1 MKLYIPTT
9 TLNFN
14 NILSSETLSPKAF
27 YVKRG
32 YGYKRWET
40 VAENCLENGILL
52 YKEPFSFN
60 RPSNGLDDY
69 PMLIEL
75 EMDESEI
82 AELEPCGDWG
92 YKSSHSL
99 MLTPV
104 TTRFIFFLEEHKRI
118 AMSKSETSAETKL
131 TRLYCGRLSV
141 ESYPESSLEYDV
153 TDFETPD
160 NEALETDKRQNRIK
174 GFAYGYTIG
183 RMLSR
188 TEPGV
193 KKLNARYDV
202 RDIVA
207 SIMSGG
213 EGVVTKEQDETLARD
228 LLLFDNYYVS
238 LLGKIGK
245 ETADVAYSLLEK
257 QSSGYNSKRK
267 EYLSYLRESLY
278 QKEIWDGL
286 QQWITKFINEAEA
299 EHADDYN
306 IFDDDGQAE
315 IAVMHGK
322 LTKINDG
329 AKYIDEYKMLV
340 NDVFTSD
347 EYNGKVSTFRMDL
360 ANDVTKCVKRK
371 YEDKWEASEIRTY
384 LNAMR
389 HYVAGEQFTQPWTD
403 GVLSSLTAVIMKG
416 EDWEGLF
423 RFMVSKGMCDYR
435 YAFGLYGALNGFA
448 NLTRDFTDI
457 LFASENKQYTWNVYK
472 EIHRQ
477 LTGVELNDMVKVPE
491 FRPVGILKES
501 KVGIN
506 EVHGNDK
513 FYLKDEELAY
523 NNNEHHLEYEV
534 KEMMDSFKKGGG
546 KLKKDAKNTIEDAIK
561 ISKNIHDFLNN
572 IKGKSGF
579 TNWKSNRFWTY
590 CAKECELEYEIRH
603 GKPVDVKEQNWLD
616 LERNN
621 NKMVGKS
628 FDVEHRDE
636 ILRAINSKFPTINE
650 KAFKCLE
657 NDLDWCLDPKYD
669 KSKDGKERIRRFHEQ
684 LNKGLTVT
692 VTSNGKSM
700 KWKNVLYKELP
711 IQGIIDFLNAE
722 YDE

>member
-1 MKLYIPTT
+1 M
-9 TLNFN
+9 NFN
-14 NILSSETLSPKAF
+14 NILSSETISPKAF
-27 YVKRG
+27 YERRG

-40 VAENCLENGILL
+40 VPENGLENGILL
-52 YKEPFSFN
+52 YKKPFSFC
-60 RPSNGLDDY
+60 RPNNGLDDY

-82 AELEPCGDWG
+82 TELEPCGDWG

-104 TTRFIFFLEEHKRI
+104 TTRFIFFSEGHKRI

-153 TDFETPD
+153 ADFETPD
-160 NEALETDKRQNRIK
+160 NEALETDKRQNKIK

-213 EGVVTKEQDETLARD
+213 EGVVTKEQGETLARD

-257 QSSGYNSKRK
+257 QSSGYNSKRR
-267 EYLSYLRESLY
+267 EYLSYLRKCLSE
-278 QKEIWDGL
+278 KEKWDSL

-299 EHADDYN
+299 ERADDYD

-322 LTKINDG
+322 LTKID
-329 AKYIDEYKMLV
+329 AESKYIDEYKMLV

-347 EYNGKVSTFRMDL
+347 GYNGKVSTFRMDL

-371 YEDKWEASEIRTY
+371 YEEKWETSEIRTY

-403 GVLSSLTAVIMKG
+403 GVLSSITAVIMKG
-416 EDWEGLF
+416 EDWDGLF

-448 NLTRDFTDI
+448 NFTRDFTDI
-457 LFASENKQYTWNVYK
+457 LFVFENKQYVWNVYK

-477 LTGVELNDMVKVPE
+477 LTGVELSTMLLEEHIPLSTAIVESKINKSEAEEDNDT
-491 FRPVGILKES
+491 ICADCISWLKERGISFTS
-501 KVGIN
+501 KAKLEALKNACIEAHGDRVKLLHILIERKLSKTKCEKILRELEPSNDGSRKVIKRKRTKSVEQSLFDAMNELQAENNRAESFDYDHIEGISHSIRSAFPN
-506 EVHGNDK
+506 YGWNIINC
-513 FYLKDEELAY
+513 LKGDLEWVLNPKYCKCQTVEERIDEFCK
-523 NNNEHHLEYEV
+523 HLE
-534 KEMMDSFKKGGG
+534 KGKTKSQSEKGTDMSW
-546 KLKKDAKNTIEDAIK
+546 KNNVYKDVDIK
-561 ISKNIHDFLNN
+561 AVHDFL
-572 IKGKSGF
+572 IDK
-579 TNWKSNRFWTY
+579 Y
-590 CAKECELEYEIRH
+590 CK
-603 GKPVDVKEQNWLD
+603 
-616 LERNN
+616 
-621 NKMVGKS
+621 
-628 FDVEHRDE
+628 
-636 ILRAINSKFPTINE
+636 
-650 KAFKCLE
+650 
-657 NDLDWCLDPKYD
+657 
-669 KSKDGKERIRRFHEQ
+669 
-684 LNKGLTVT
+684 
-692 VTSNGKSM
+692 
-700 KWKNVLYKELP
+700 
-711 IQGIIDFLNAE
+711 
-722 YDE
+722 

>member
-1 MKLYIPTT
+1 MIMKLYIPTT

-14 NILSSETLSPKAF
+14 NILSSETISPKAF
-27 YVKRG
+27 YGKRG

-92 YKSSHSL
+92 YKSSYSL

-104 TTRFIFFLEEHKRI
+104 TTRFIFFSEGHKRI

-153 TDFETPD
+153 ADFETPD
-160 NEALETDKRQNRIK
+160 NEALETDKCQNKIK

-245 ETADVAYSLLEK
+245 ETVDVAYSLLEK

-267 EYLSYLRESLY
+267 EYLSYLRKCLFE
-278 QKEIWDGL
+278 KEKWDSL

-299 EHADDYN
+299 ELADDYN

-403 GVLSSLTAVIMKG
+403 GVLSSITAVIMKG

-457 LFASENKQYTWNVYK
+457 LFAFENKQYVWNVYK
-472 EIHRQ
+472 EVYRQ
-477 LTGVELNDMVKVPE
+477 LTGIELKMGTKSMDWATVSS
-491 FRPVGILKES
+491 LKES
-501 KVGIN
+501 NVGKS
-506 EVHGNDK
+506 VAPDM
-513 FYLKDEELAY
+513 
-523 NNNEHHLEYEV
+523 V
-534 KEMMDSFKKGGG
+534 
-546 KLKKDAKNTIEDAIK
+546 EDAIQGVISQLEDNNVKGLKGKKRK
-561 ISKNIHDFLNN
+561 IFVCAYREAGGNLKATLEAIKKEEGWKTDCKRLLKELSGDVNVSRNVSGKRHKQSTEQMLRFDTDTQIRRDFYNDMNAYNHIYEFLNDAN
-572 IKGKSGF
+572 ELKQVREDLSWFQDNYKNEYFDRRRNELRKGIYV
-579 TNWKSNRFWTY
+579 NRP
-590 CAKECELEYEIRH
+590 KDNENVIRH
-603 GKPVDVKEQNWLD
+603 FGEYLNGKK
-616 LERNN
+616 
-621 NKMVGKS
+621 
-628 FDVEHRDE
+628 
-636 ILRAINSKFPTINE
+636 NSKE
-650 KAFKCLE
+650 
-657 NDLDWCLDPKYD
+657 DWLRKKYA
-669 KSKDGKERIRRFHEQ
+669 
-684 LNKGLTVT
+684 
-692 VTSNGKSM
+692 
-700 KWKNVLYKELP
+700 NVKIDQIIAELRKVY
-711 IQGIIDFLNAE
+711 LK
-722 YDE
+722 

>member
-1 MKLYIPTT
+1 MIMKLYIPTT

-14 NILSSETLSPKAF
+14 NILSSETISPKAF
-27 YVKRG
+27 YGKRG

-104 TTRFIFFLEEHKRI
+104 TTRFIFFSEGHKRI
-118 AMSKSETSAETKL
+118 AMSKLETSAETKL

-153 TDFETPD
+153 ADFETPD
-160 NEALETDKRQNRIK
+160 NEALETDKCQNKIK

-245 ETADVAYSLLEK
+245 ETVDVAYSLLEK

-267 EYLSYLRESLY
+267 EYLSYLRKCLFE
-278 QKEIWDGL
+278 KEKWDSL

-299 EHADDYN
+299 ELADDYN

-403 GVLSSLTAVIMKG
+403 GVLSSITAVIMKG

-457 LFASENKQYTWNVYK
+457 LFAFENKQYVWNVYK
-472 EIHRQ
+472 EVYRQ
-477 LTGVELNDMVKVPE
+477 LTGIELKMGTKSMDWATVSS
-491 FRPVGILKES
+491 LKES
-501 KVGIN
+501 NVGKS
-506 EVHGNDK
+506 VAPDM
-513 FYLKDEELAY
+513 
-523 NNNEHHLEYEV
+523 V
-534 KEMMDSFKKGGG
+534 
-546 KLKKDAKNTIEDAIK
+546 EDAIQGVISQLEDNNVKGLKGKKRK
-561 ISKNIHDFLNN
+561 IFVCAYREAGGNLKATLEAIKKEEGWKTDCKRLLKELSGDVNVSRNVSGKRHKQSTEQMLRFDTDTQIRRDFYNDMNAYNHIYEFLNDAN
-572 IKGKSGF
+572 ELKQVREDLSWFQDNYKNEYFDRRRNELRKGIYV
-579 TNWKSNRFWTY
+579 NRP
-590 CAKECELEYEIRH
+590 KDNENVIRH
-603 GKPVDVKEQNWLD
+603 FGEYLNGKK
-616 LERNN
+616 
-621 NKMVGKS
+621 
-628 FDVEHRDE
+628 
-636 ILRAINSKFPTINE
+636 NSKE
-650 KAFKCLE
+650 
-657 NDLDWCLDPKYD
+657 DWLRKKYA
-669 KSKDGKERIRRFHEQ
+669 
-684 LNKGLTVT
+684 
-692 VTSNGKSM
+692 
-700 KWKNVLYKELP
+700 NVKIDQIIAELRKVY
-711 IQGIIDFLNAE
+711 LK
-722 YDE
+722 

>member
-1 MKLYIPTT
+1 MIMKLYIPTT

-153 TDFETPD
+153 ADFETPD
-160 NEALETDKRQNRIK
+160 NEALETDKRQNKIK

-245 ETADVAYSLLEK
+245 ETAVVAYSLLEK

-267 EYLSYLRESLY
+267 EYLSYLRKCLSE
-278 QKEIWDGL
+278 KEKWDSL

-299 EHADDYN
+299 ELADDYN

-322 LTKINDG
+322 LTKID
-329 AKYIDEYKMLV
+329 AESKYIDEYKMLV

-347 EYNGKVSTFRMDL
+347 GYNGKVSTFRMDL

-389 HYVAGEQFTQPWTD
+389 HYVAGEQFTQSWED
-403 GVLSSLTAVIMKG
+403 GVLSSITAVIMKG

-457 LFASENKQYTWNVYK
+457 LFAFENKQYVWNVYK
-472 EIHRQ
+472 EVYRQ
-477 LTGVELNDMVKVPE
+477 LTGIELKMETKSMDWATVSS
-491 FRPVGILKES
+491 LKES
-501 KVGIN
+501 NVGKS
-506 EVHGNDK
+506 VAPDM
-513 FYLKDEELAY
+513 
-523 NNNEHHLEYEV
+523 V
-534 KEMMDSFKKGGG
+534 
-546 KLKKDAKNTIEDAIK
+546 EDAIQGVISQLEDNNVKGLKGKKRK
-561 ISKNIHDFLNN
+561 IFVCAYREAGGNLKATLEAIKKEEGWKTDCKRLLKDLFGSVNVSRNVSGKRHKQSTEQMLRFDTDTQIRHDFYNDMNAYNHIYEFLNDAN
-572 IKGKSGF
+572 ELKQVREDLSWFQDNYKNEYFDIRRNELRKGIYVNKPKD
-579 TNWKSNRFWTY
+579 NENV
-590 CAKECELEYEIRH
+590 IRH
-603 GKPVDVKEQNWLD
+603 FGEYLNGKK
-616 LERNN
+616 
-621 NKMVGKS
+621 
-628 FDVEHRDE
+628 
-636 ILRAINSKFPTINE
+636 NSKE
-650 KAFKCLE
+650 GWLRK
-657 NDLDWCLDPKYD
+657 KYANVKID
-669 KSKDGKERIRRFHEQ
+669 RIIAHLKEVY
-684 LNKGLTVT
+684 LK
-692 VTSNGKSM
+692 
-700 KWKNVLYKELP
+700 
-711 IQGIIDFLNAE
+711 
-722 YDE
+722 

>member
-14 NILSSETLSPKAF
+14 NILSSETISPKAF
-27 YVKRG
+27 YERRG

-40 VAENCLENGILL
+40 VPENGLENGILL
-52 YKEPFSFN
+52 YKKPFSFC
-60 RPSNGLDDY
+60 RPNNGLDDY

-82 AELEPCGDWG
+82 AEIEPCGDWG

-104 TTRFIFFLEEHKRI
+104 TTRFIFFSEGHKRI

-153 TDFETPD
+153 ADFETPD
-160 NEALETDKRQNRIK
+160 NEALETDKRQNTIK

-267 EYLSYLRESLY
+267 EYLSYLRKCLSE
-278 QKEIWDGL
+278 KEKWDSL

-299 EHADDYN
+299 ERADDYN

-322 LTKINDG
+322 LTKID
-329 AKYIDEYKMLV
+329 AESKYIDEYKMLV

-347 EYNGKVSTFRMDL
+347 GYNGKVSTFRMDL
-360 ANDVTKCVKRK
+360 ANDVTKCVKKK

-403 GVLSSLTAVIMKG
+403 GVLSSITAVIMKG

-423 RFMVSKGMCDYR
+423 RFMVSKGMCNYR

-457 LFASENKQYTWNVYK
+457 LFAFENKQYVWNIYK
-472 EIHRQ
+472 EVYRQ
-477 LTGVELNDMVKVPE
+477 LTGIELKMETKSMDWATVSS
-491 FRPVGILKES
+491 LKES
-501 KVGIN
+501 NVGKS
-506 EVHGNDK
+506 VAPDM
-513 FYLKDEELAY
+513 
-523 NNNEHHLEYEV
+523 V
-534 KEMMDSFKKGGG
+534 
-546 KLKKDAKNTIEDAIK
+546 EDAIQGVISQLEDNGVKGLKGKKRK
-561 ISKNIHDFLNN
+561 IFVCAYREAGGNLKATLEAIKKEEGWKTDCKRLLKDLFGSVNVSLNVSGRRRKQSTEQMLRFDNDTQIRRDFYNDMNAYNHIYEFLNDAN
-572 IKGKSGF
+572 ELKQVREDLSWFQDNYKNEYFDRRRNVLRKGIYV
-579 TNWKSNRFWTY
+579 NRP
-590 CAKECELEYEIRH
+590 KDNENVIRH
-603 GKPVDVKEQNWLD
+603 FGEYLNGKK
-616 LERNN
+616 
-621 NKMVGKS
+621 
-628 FDVEHRDE
+628 
-636 ILRAINSKFPTINE
+636 NSKE
-650 KAFKCLE
+650 
-657 NDLDWCLDPKYD
+657 DWLRKKYA
-669 KSKDGKERIRRFHEQ
+669 
-684 LNKGLTVT
+684 
-692 VTSNGKSM
+692 
-700 KWKNVLYKELP
+700 NVKIDQIIAELRKVY
-711 IQGIIDFLNAE
+711 LK
-722 YDE
+722 

>member
-14 NILSSETLSPKAF
+14 NILSSETISPKAF
-27 YVKRG
+27 YERRG

-40 VAENCLENGILL
+40 VPENGLENGILL
-52 YKEPFSFN
+52 YKKPFSFC
-60 RPSNGLDDY
+60 RPNNGLDDY

-82 AELEPCGDWG
+82 AEIEPCGDWG

-104 TTRFIFFLEEHKRI
+104 TTRFIFFSEGHKRI

-153 TDFETPD
+153 ADFETPD
-160 NEALETDKRQNRIK
+160 NEALETDKCQNKIK

-267 EYLSYLRESLY
+267 EYLSYLRKCLSE
-278 QKEIWDGL
+278 KEKWDSL

-299 EHADDYN
+299 ERADDYN

-322 LTKINDG
+322 LTKID
-329 AKYIDEYKMLV
+329 AESKYIDEYKMLV

-347 EYNGKVSTFRMDL
+347 GYNGKVSTFRMDL
-360 ANDVTKCVKRK
+360 ANDVTKCVKKK
-371 YEDKWEASEIRTY
+371 YEDKWEASEIRIY
-384 LNAMR
+384 LNAMS
-389 HYVAGEQFTQPWTD
+389 HYVAREQLTQLRTD
-403 GVLSSLTAVIMKG
+403 GVLSSITAVIMKG

-423 RFMVSKGMCDYR
+423 RFMVSKGMCNYR

-457 LFASENKQYTWNVYK
+457 LFAFENKQYVWNIYK
-472 EIHRQ
+472 EVYRQ
-477 LTGVELNDMVKVPE
+477 LTGIELKMETKSMDWATVSS
-491 FRPVGILKES
+491 LKES
-501 KVGIN
+501 NVGKS
-506 EVHGNDK
+506 VAPDM
-513 FYLKDEELAY
+513 
-523 NNNEHHLEYEV
+523 V
-534 KEMMDSFKKGGG
+534 
-546 KLKKDAKNTIEDAIK
+546 EDAIQGVISQLEDNGVKGLKGKKRK
-561 ISKNIHDFLNN
+561 IFVCAYREAGGNLKATLEAIKKEEGWKTDCKRLLKDLFGSVNVSLNVSGRRRKQSTEQMLRFDNDTQIRRDFYNDMNAYNHIYEFLNDAN
-572 IKGKSGF
+572 ELKQVREDLSWFQDNYKNEYFDRRRNVLRKGIYV
-579 TNWKSNRFWTY
+579 NRP
-590 CAKECELEYEIRH
+590 KDNENVIRH
-603 GKPVDVKEQNWLD
+603 FGEYLNGKK
-616 LERNN
+616 
-621 NKMVGKS
+621 
-628 FDVEHRDE
+628 
-636 ILRAINSKFPTINE
+636 NSKE
-650 KAFKCLE
+650 
-657 NDLDWCLDPKYD
+657 DWLRKKYA
-669 KSKDGKERIRRFHEQ
+669 
-684 LNKGLTVT
+684 
-692 VTSNGKSM
+692 
-700 KWKNVLYKELP
+700 NVKIDQIIAELRKVY
-711 IQGIIDFLNAE
+711 LK
-722 YDE
+722 

>member
-1 MKLYIPTT
+1 M
-9 TLNFN
+9 NFN
-14 NILSSETLSPKAF
+14 NILSSETISPKAF
-27 YVKRG
+27 YGKRG

-104 TTRFIFFLEEHKRI
+104 TTRFIFFSEGHKRI

-153 TDFETPD
+153 ADFETPD
-160 NEALETDKRQNRIK
+160 NEALETDKCQNKIK

-245 ETADVAYSLLEK
+245 ETVDVAYSLLEK

-267 EYLSYLRESLY
+267 EYLSYLRKCLFE
-278 QKEIWDGL
+278 KEKWDSL

-299 EHADDYN
+299 ELADDYN

-403 GVLSSLTAVIMKG
+403 GVLSSITAVIMKG

-457 LFASENKQYTWNVYK
+457 LFAFENKQYVWNVYK
-472 EIHRQ
+472 EVYRQ
-477 LTGVELNDMVKVPE
+477 LTGIELKMGTKSMDWATVSS
-491 FRPVGILKES
+491 LKES
-501 KVGIN
+501 NVGKS
-506 EVHGNDK
+506 VAPDM
-513 FYLKDEELAY
+513 
-523 NNNEHHLEYEV
+523 V
-534 KEMMDSFKKGGG
+534 
-546 KLKKDAKNTIEDAIK
+546 EDAIQGVISQLEDNNVKGLKGKKRK
-561 ISKNIHDFLNN
+561 IFVCAYREAGGNLKATLEAIKKEEGWKTDCKRLLKELSGDVNVSRNVSGKRHKQSTEQMLRFDTDTQIRRDFYNDMNAYNHIYEFLNDAN
-572 IKGKSGF
+572 ELKQVREDLSWFQDNYKNEYFDRRRNELRKGIYV
-579 TNWKSNRFWTY
+579 NRP
-590 CAKECELEYEIRH
+590 KDNENVIRH
-603 GKPVDVKEQNWLD
+603 FGEYLNGKK
-616 LERNN
+616 
-621 NKMVGKS
+621 
-628 FDVEHRDE
+628 
-636 ILRAINSKFPTINE
+636 NSKE
-650 KAFKCLE
+650 
-657 NDLDWCLDPKYD
+657 DWLRKKYA
-669 KSKDGKERIRRFHEQ
+669 
-684 LNKGLTVT
+684 
-692 VTSNGKSM
+692 
-700 KWKNVLYKELP
+700 NVKIDQIIAELRKVY
-711 IQGIIDFLNAE
+711 LK
-722 YDE
+722 

>member
-257 QSSGYNSKRK
+257 QSSGYISKRK
-267 EYLSYLRESLY
+267 EYLSYLRKCLSE
-278 QKEIWDGL
+278 KEKWDSL

-299 EHADDYN
+299 ELADDYN

-360 ANDVTKCVKRK
+360 ANDVTKCVKRAN
-371 YEDKWEASEIRTY
+371 EDKWNASEIRTY

-403 GVLSSLTAVIMKG
+403 GVLSSITAVIMKG

-457 LFASENKQYTWNVYK
+457 LFAFKNKQYVWNVYK
-472 EIHRQ
+472 EVYRQ
-477 LTGVELNDMVKVPE
+477 LTGIELKMEAKSVDLATVSS
-491 FRPVGILKES
+491 LKES
-501 KVGIN
+501 NVDKSVAPDMAKDAIQGVIRQLEDNDVKGLKGDKRKIFVCAYREAGGNLKATLEAIKDKKGWKTDSKRLLKDLFGGVNVSRNVSGKRHKQSTEQMLRFDNDTQIRHDFYNDMNAYNHIYEFLNDANELKQVREDLSWFQDNYKNEYFDRRRNELRKGIYVNRPKDNENVIRHFGEYLNGKKNSKEYWLRKKYANVKIDQIIAELRKV
-506 EVHGNDK
+506 
-513 FYLKDEELAY
+513 YLK
-523 NNNEHHLEYEV
+523 
-534 KEMMDSFKKGGG
+534 
-546 KLKKDAKNTIEDAIK
+546 
-561 ISKNIHDFLNN
+561 
-572 IKGKSGF
+572 
-579 TNWKSNRFWTY
+579 
-590 CAKECELEYEIRH
+590 
-603 GKPVDVKEQNWLD
+603 
-616 LERNN
+616 
-621 NKMVGKS
+621 
-628 FDVEHRDE
+628 
-636 ILRAINSKFPTINE
+636 
-650 KAFKCLE
+650 
-657 NDLDWCLDPKYD
+657 
-669 KSKDGKERIRRFHEQ
+669 
-684 LNKGLTVT
+684 
-692 VTSNGKSM
+692 
-700 KWKNVLYKELP
+700 
-711 IQGIIDFLNAE
+711 
-722 YDE
+722 

>member
-1 MKLYIPTT
+1 M
-9 TLNFN
+9 NFN
-14 NILSSETLSPKAF
+14 NILSSETISPKAF
-27 YVKRG
+27 YGKRG

-92 YKSSHSL
+92 YKSSYSL

-104 TTRFIFFLEEHKRI
+104 TTRFIFFSEGHKRI

-153 TDFETPD
+153 ADFETPD
-160 NEALETDKRQNRIK
+160 NEALETDKCQNKIK

-245 ETADVAYSLLEK
+245 ETVDVAYSLLEK

-267 EYLSYLRESLY
+267 EYLSYLRKCLFE
-278 QKEIWDGL
+278 KEKWDSL

-299 EHADDYN
+299 ELADDYN

-403 GVLSSLTAVIMKG
+403 GVLSSITAVIMKG

-457 LFASENKQYTWNVYK
+457 LFAFENKQYVWNVYK
-472 EIHRQ
+472 EVYRQ
-477 LTGVELNDMVKVPE
+477 LTGIELKMGTKSMDWATVSS
-491 FRPVGILKES
+491 LKES
-501 KVGIN
+501 NVGKS
-506 EVHGNDK
+506 VAPDM
-513 FYLKDEELAY
+513 
-523 NNNEHHLEYEV
+523 V
-534 KEMMDSFKKGGG
+534 
-546 KLKKDAKNTIEDAIK
+546 EDAIQGVISQLEDNNVKGLKGKKRK
-561 ISKNIHDFLNN
+561 IFVCAYREAGGNLKATLEAIKKEEGWKTDCKRLLKDLFGSVNVSLNVSGRRRKQSTEQMLRFDNDTQIRRDFYNDMNAYNHIYEFLNDAN
-572 IKGKSGF
+572 ELKQVREDLSWFQDNYKNEYFDRRRNELRKGIYV
-579 TNWKSNRFWTY
+579 NRP
-590 CAKECELEYEIRH
+590 KDNENVIRH
-603 GKPVDVKEQNWLD
+603 FGEYLNGKK
-616 LERNN
+616 
-621 NKMVGKS
+621 
-628 FDVEHRDE
+628 
-636 ILRAINSKFPTINE
+636 NSKE
-650 KAFKCLE
+650 
-657 NDLDWCLDPKYD
+657 DWLRKKYA
-669 KSKDGKERIRRFHEQ
+669 
-684 LNKGLTVT
+684 
-692 VTSNGKSM
+692 
-700 KWKNVLYKELP
+700 NVKIDQIIAELRKVY
-711 IQGIIDFLNAE
+711 LK
-722 YDE
+722 

>member
-14 NILSSETLSPKAF
+14 NILSSETISPKAF
-27 YVKRG
+27 YGKRG

-104 TTRFIFFLEEHKRI
+104 TTRFIFFSEGHKRI

-141 ESYPESSLEYDV
+141 ESYPESSLEYNV
-153 TDFETPD
+153 ADFETPD
-160 NEALETDKRQNRIK
+160 NEALETDKRQNKIK

-267 EYLSYLRESLY
+267 EYLSYLRKCLSE
-278 QKEIWDGL
+278 KEKWDSL

-299 EHADDYN
+299 ELADDYN

-389 HYVAGEQFTQPWTD
+389 HYVAGEQFTQSWED
-403 GVLSSLTAVIMKG
+403 GVLSSITAVIMKG

-457 LFASENKQYTWNVYK
+457 LFAFENKQYVWNVYK
-472 EIHRQ
+472 EVYRL
-477 LTGVELNDMVKVPE
+477 LTGIELKMETKSMDWATVSS
-491 FRPVGILKES
+491 LKES
-501 KVGIN
+501 NVGKS
-506 EVHGNDK
+506 VAPDM
-513 FYLKDEELAY
+513 
-523 NNNEHHLEYEV
+523 V
-534 KEMMDSFKKGGG
+534 
-546 KLKKDAKNTIEDAIK
+546 EDAIQGVISQLEDNNVKGLKGKKRK
-561 ISKNIHDFLNN
+561 IFVCAYREAGGNLKATLEAIKKEEGWKTDCKRLLKDLFGDVNVSRNVSGKRHKQSTEQMLRFDTDTQIRRDFYNDMNAYNHIYEFLNDAN
-572 IKGKSGF
+572 
-579 TNWKSNRFWTY
+579 
-590 CAKECELEYEIRH
+590 EL
-603 GKPVDVKEQNWLD
+603 KQVKED
-616 LERNN
+616 LSWFQDNYKNEYFDRRRN
-621 NKMVGKS
+621 
-628 FDVEHRDE
+628 E
-636 ILRAINSKFPTINE
+636 LR
-650 KAFKCLE
+650 
-657 NDLDWCLDPKYD
+657 
-669 KSKDGKERIRRFHEQ
+669 
-684 LNKGLTVT
+684 KGIYVNRT
-692 VTSNGKSM
+692 
-700 KWKNVLYKELP
+700 
-711 IQGIIDFLNAE
+711 
-722 YDE
+722 

>member
-14 NILSSETLSPKAF
+14 NILSSETISPKAF
-27 YVKRG
+27 YGKRG

-104 TTRFIFFLEEHKRI
+104 TTRFIFFSEGHKRI

-141 ESYPESSLEYDV
+141 ESYPESSLEYNV
-153 TDFETPD
+153 ADFETPD
-160 NEALETDKRQNRIK
+160 NEALETDKRQNKIK

-267 EYLSYLRESLY
+267 EYLSYLRKCLSE
-278 QKEIWDGL
+278 KEKWDSL

-299 EHADDYN
+299 ELADDYN

-389 HYVAGEQFTQPWTD
+389 HYVAGEQFTQSWED
-403 GVLSSLTAVIMKG
+403 GVLSSITAVIMKG

-457 LFASENKQYTWNVYK
+457 LFAFENKQYVWNVYK
-472 EIHRQ
+472 EVYRL
-477 LTGVELNDMVKVPE
+477 LTGIELKMETKSMDWATVSS
-491 FRPVGILKES
+491 LKES
-501 KVGIN
+501 NVGKS
-506 EVHGNDK
+506 VAPDM
-513 FYLKDEELAY
+513 
-523 NNNEHHLEYEV
+523 V
-534 KEMMDSFKKGGG
+534 
-546 KLKKDAKNTIEDAIK
+546 EDAIQGVISQLEDNNVKGLKGKKRK
-561 ISKNIHDFLNN
+561 IFVCAYREAGGNLKATLEAIKKEEGWKTDCKRLLKDLFGDVNVSRNISGKRHKQSTEQMLRFDTDTQIRRDFYNDMNAYNHIYEFLNDAN
-572 IKGKSGF
+572 
-579 TNWKSNRFWTY
+579 
-590 CAKECELEYEIRH
+590 EL
-603 GKPVDVKEQNWLD
+603 KQVKED
-616 LERNN
+616 LSWFQDNYKNEYFDRRRN
-621 NKMVGKS
+621 
-628 FDVEHRDE
+628 E
-636 ILRAINSKFPTINE
+636 LR
-650 KAFKCLE
+650 
-657 NDLDWCLDPKYD
+657 
-669 KSKDGKERIRRFHEQ
+669 
-684 LNKGLTVT
+684 KGIYVNRT
-692 VTSNGKSM
+692 
-700 KWKNVLYKELP
+700 
-711 IQGIIDFLNAE
+711 
-722 YDE
+722 

>member
-14 NILSSETLSPKAF
+14 NILSSETISPKAF
-27 YVKRG
+27 YGKRG

-92 YKSSHSL
+92 YKSSYSL

-104 TTRFIFFLEEHKRI
+104 TTRFIFFSEGHKRI

-153 TDFETPD
+153 ADFETPD
-160 NEALETDKRQNRIK
+160 NEALETDKCQNKIK

-245 ETADVAYSLLEK
+245 ETVDVAYSLLEK

-267 EYLSYLRESLY
+267 EYLSYLRKCLFE
-278 QKEIWDGL
+278 KEKWDSL

-299 EHADDYN
+299 ELADDYN

-403 GVLSSLTAVIMKG
+403 GVLSSITAVIMKG

-457 LFASENKQYTWNVYK
+457 LFAFENKQYVWNVYK
-472 EIHRQ
+472 EVYRQ
-477 LTGVELNDMVKVPE
+477 LTGIELKMGTKSMDWATVSS
-491 FRPVGILKES
+491 LKES
-501 KVGIN
+501 NVGKS
-506 EVHGNDK
+506 VAPDM
-513 FYLKDEELAY
+513 
-523 NNNEHHLEYEV
+523 V
-534 KEMMDSFKKGGG
+534 
-546 KLKKDAKNTIEDAIK
+546 EDAIQGVISQLEDNNVKGLKGKKRK
-561 ISKNIHDFLNN
+561 IFVCAYREAGGNLKATLEAIKKEEGWKTDCKRLLKELSGDVNVSRNVSGKRHKQSTEQMLRFDTDTQIRRDFYNDMNAYNHIYEFLNDAN
-572 IKGKSGF
+572 ELKQVREDLSWFQDNYKNEYFDRRRNELRKGIYV
-579 TNWKSNRFWTY
+579 NRP
-590 CAKECELEYEIRH
+590 KDNENVIRH
-603 GKPVDVKEQNWLD
+603 FGEYLNGKK
-616 LERNN
+616 
-621 NKMVGKS
+621 
-628 FDVEHRDE
+628 
-636 ILRAINSKFPTINE
+636 NSKE
-650 KAFKCLE
+650 
-657 NDLDWCLDPKYD
+657 DWLRKKYA
-669 KSKDGKERIRRFHEQ
+669 
-684 LNKGLTVT
+684 
-692 VTSNGKSM
+692 
-700 KWKNVLYKELP
+700 NVKIDQIIAELRKVY
-711 IQGIIDFLNAE
+711 LK
-722 YDE
+722 